1 MMKNSIRLFASLF
14 IIIFLSTNILH
25 AHVSLNYNN
34 PKERFNLI
42 APPPTVTSPVYL
54 CQNSAANP
62 LTATPSPGGTLI
74 WYGTNA
80 IGGVGSATAPTP
92 STTSVG
98 QTKYYVSQNDGTG
111 ESTRS
116 EIVVNVVADN
126 GATIL
131 NFRCDP
137 TQATTTTSVFF
148 DWSNNPLISNTY
160 NYSYSINGG
169 PTVTGTTGV
178 SHQEVFG
185 VSPGESATLTLSS
198 ATHPCVPPQTLT
210 CFVPCGAST
219 ITPNFPAIAPFCF
232 GSMAPILGPTSP
244 NAITGTWFPAL
255 VSNTASG
262 SYVFTPNPVL
272 FPCATTQTL
281 NVTVT
286 PLTTPTFTGIPS
298 TVCQNATAPILPSNS
313 SNAPPISGT
322 WSPATVNTA
331 VLGPVTYTFT
341 PNPGQCTSV
350 TPTTVT
356 ITIVQNVSPNFASI
370 SPFCSGTTAPVLSS
384 TAPNGIVGTWMPT
397 TINNTTS
404 GSYVFTPN
412 ANQCS
417 TSQTLNVT
425 VIQKTTPDFQP
436 ISPICTGTVPP
447 TLNNTAPN
455 GTTGSWSPS
464 TIDNTTS
471 GSYLFTPDANQCSNT
486 QTINVVITP
495 LTNPGFASFSICSGS
510 IPPTLNQTSPNGIT
524 GTWSPSIV
532 DNMTSGSYD
541 FTPDANQCASAQTIN
556 VTVIPSNTLVD
567 FQWTVTEAFAKNQ
580 VITISATAAGNYS
593 YMLDNGPLQDSPVF
607 EYVSSGYH
615 SVTVI
620 DQGGCSNPITKSNI
634 LVINYSK
641 YFTPNG
647 DSYNDTWNISELQD
661 ELGSKIYI
669 FDRYGKLLKEIR
681 PNGNG
686 WDGNY
691 NGQPMPSNDYW
702 FVVEYTEQN
711 ISKKFKSHFSLKR

>member
-1 MMKNSIRLFASLF
+1 MKNSIRLFASLF
-14 IIIFLSTNILH
+14 IIIFLSSSIIHVH
-25 AHVSLNYNN
+25 ASVSFSDL
-34 PKERFNLI
+34 KERIYLI
-42 APPPTVTSPVYL
+42 APPPTVNTPINL
-54 CQNSAANP
+54 CQNSAASP
-62 LTATPSPGGTLI
+62 LTATSSPGGTLI

-80 IGGVGSATAPTP
+80 IGGVGSASAPTP
-92 STTSVG
+92 STTTVG

-111 ESTRS
+111 ESTRA

-126 GATIL
+126 GAAIL
-131 NFRCDP
+131 SFRCDP

-148 DWSNNPLISNTY
+148 DWANNPLISNTY
-160 NYSYSINGG
+160 NYSYTINGG
-169 PTVTGTTGV
+169 PTVSGTTGV

-210 CFVPCGAST
+210 CTVPCGAST

-232 GSMAPILGPTSP
+232 GSVAPILGPTSP
-244 NAITGTWFPAL
+244 NNITGTWLPA
-255 VSNTASG
+255 VISNTTSG

-272 FPCATTQTL
+272 FPCATTQAL

-286 PLTTPTFTGIPS
+286 PLITPTFSGIPA
-298 TVCQNATAPILPSNS
+298 TVCQNAIAPVLPSNS
-313 SNAPPISGT
+313 NNVPSISGT
-322 WSPATVNTA
+322 WSPATVDTSI
-331 VLGPVTYTFT
+331 LGPVTYTFT

-350 TPTTVT
+350 TSTMVT
-356 ITIVQNVSPNFASI
+356 ITIVQNVTPDFASI
-370 SPFCSGTTAPVLSS
+370 APFCSGTTAPILTS
-384 TAPNGIVGTWMPT
+384 TSPNGIVGSWMPA
-397 TINNTTS
+397 TIDNTTS

-412 ANQCS
+412 PNQCAS
-417 TSQTLNVT
+417 SQTLNVSI
-425 VIQKTTPDFQP
+425 IQKATPDFQP
-436 ISPICTGTVPP
+436 ISPICTGTATPV
-447 TLNNTAPN
+447 LNNTAPN
-455 GTTGSWSPS
+455 GITGTWSPA
-464 TIDNTTS
+464 TIDNTAS
-471 GSYLFTPDANQCSNT
+471 GSYVFTPNSNQCANT
-486 QTINVVITP
+486 QTLNVVITA
-495 LTNPGFASFSICSGS
+495 LINPGFASFSVCSGS

-524 GTWSPSIV
+524 GTWSPGIV
-532 DNMTSGSYD
+532 DNMTSASYD
-541 FTPDANQCASAQTIN
+541 FIPDPNQCASAQTID

-567 FQWTVTEAFAKNQ
+567 FTWTVTEAFAENQ

-593 YMLDNGPLQDSPVF
+593 YMLDSGPLQDSPIF

-647 DSYNDTWNISELQD
+647 DSYNDTWNIAELQD
-661 ELGSKIYI
+661 ELGSKIFI

>member
-1 MMKNSIRLFASLF
+1 MKNSIRLFASLF
-14 IIIFLSTNILH
+14 IIIFLSSSIIHVH
-25 AHVSLNYNN
+25 ASVSFSDL
-34 PKERFNLI
+34 KERIYLI
-42 APPPTVTSPVYL
+42 APPPTVNTPINL
-54 CQNSAANP
+54 CQNSTASP
-62 LTATPSPGGTLI
+62 LTATSSPGGTLI

-80 IGGVGSATAPTP
+80 IGGVGSASAPTP
-92 STTSVG
+92 STTTVG

-111 ESTRS
+111 ESTRA

-126 GATIL
+126 GAAIL
-131 NFRCDP
+131 SFRCDP

-148 DWSNNPLISNTY
+148 DWANNPLISNTY
-160 NYSYSINGG
+160 NYSYTINGG
-169 PTVTGTTGV
+169 PTVSGTTGV

-210 CFVPCGAST
+210 CTVPCGAST
-219 ITPNFPAIAPFCF
+219 ITPNFPTIAPICF
-232 GSMAPILGPTSP
+232 GSVAPILGPTSP
-244 NAITGTWFPAL
+244 NNITGTWLPA
-255 VSNTASG
+255 VISNTTSG

-286 PLTTPTFTGIPS
+286 PLITPTFSGIPA
-298 TVCQNATAPILPSNS
+298 TVCQNAIAPVLPSNS
-313 SNAPPISGT
+313 NNVPSISGT
-322 WSPATVNTA
+322 WSPATVDTSI
-331 VLGPVTYTFT
+331 LGPVTYTFT
-341 PNPGQCTSV
+341 SNPGQCTSV
-350 TPTTVT
+350 TPTMVT
-356 ITIVQNVSPNFASI
+356 ITIVQNVTPDFASI
-370 SPFCSGTTAPVLSS
+370 APFCSGTTAPILTS
-384 TAPNGIVGTWMPT
+384 TSPNGIVGSWMPA
-397 TINNTTS
+397 TIDNTTS

-412 ANQCS
+412 PNQCAS
-417 TSQTLNVT
+417 SQTLNVSI
-425 VIQKTTPDFQP
+425 IQKATPDFQP
-436 ISPICTGTVPP
+436 ISPICTGTATPV
-447 TLNNTAPN
+447 LNNTAPN
-455 GTTGSWSPS
+455 GITGTWSPA
-464 TIDNTTS
+464 TIDNTAS
-471 GSYLFTPDANQCSNT
+471 GSYVFTPNSNQCANT
-486 QTINVVITP
+486 QTLNVVITAVI
-495 LTNPGFASFSICSGS
+495 NPGFASFSVCSGS

-524 GTWSPSIV
+524 GTWSPGIV
-532 DNMTSGSYD
+532 DNMTSASYD
-541 FTPDANQCASAQTIN
+541 FIPDPNQCASAQTID

-567 FQWTVTEAFAKNQ
+567 FTWTVTEAFAENQ

-593 YMLDNGPLQDSPVF
+593 YMLDSGPLQDSPIF

-647 DSYNDTWNISELQD
+647 DSYNDTWNIAELQD
-661 ELGSKIYI
+661 ELGSKIFI